1 MASGIATFYELHQR
15 RRRRPNQRARTMPFS
30 DKNAQGA
37 IARATPRRSFNR
49 CSVTPCPASKS
60 AAMPVRAMDV
70 AVVPA
75 RPATVTHMLMGHREP
90 ALCAELGPFSLHT
103 RRYLRHVGDKI
114 GTNAHRIGRA
124 CLAGLVAALRSG
136 AAHSRNANSN
146 KQQTHSNKQQT
157 HRQCR
162 PADETHDT
170 QHVFPSFPWIL
181 RVTRDVSA

>member
-15 RRRRPNQRARTMPFS
+15 RRRRPSQRARTMPFS

-49 CSVTPCPASKS
+49 CSVTSCPAKKS

-75 RPATVTHMLMGHREP
+75 RPATVTHMLMGHCEA

-114 GTNAHRIGRA
+114 GTNAHRIARA

-136 AAHSRNANSN
+136 AAHSRNAN
-146 KQQTHSNKQQT
+146 SNKQQT